1 MEETIT
7 MKTYEAMF
15 LLEAGQS
22 DFEAACEPIQAVLR
36 RSGGELISSNLWDER
51 RLAYEIKG
59 QKRGM
64 YVLTYF
70 KLDPAKVVEMEHDC
84 QLNEGILRVLI
95 IRKDNI
101 KDEELNAPTPAMIAT
116 ATREQHEAA
125 VKAAAEAKEA
135 EAQAAAQASEA
146 TEEADASEATETP
159 DETPAEES
167 AVE

>member
-1 MEETIT
+1 MEEIT

-70 KLDPAKVVEMEHDC
+70 KLDPAKVVELEHDC

-95 IRKDNI
+95 IRRDNL

-116 ATREQHEAA
+116 ATREEREAA
-125 VKAAAEAKEA
+125 IKA
-135 EAQAAAQASEA
+135 EAQAKAAEA
-146 TEEADASEATETP
+146 EAVAEVSEATETP
-159 DETPAEES
+159 DETPVEEP

>member
-1 MEETIT
+1 MEETT

-22 DFEAACEPIQAVLR
+22 DFEAACEPIQAVLK
-36 RSGGELISSNLWDER
+36 RSGGELVSSNLWDER

-70 KLDPAKVVEMEHDC
+70 KLDPAKVVELEHDC

-95 IRKDNI
+95 IRRDNL
-101 KDEELNAPTPAMIAT
+101 KDEELNAPTPAMIAN
-116 ATREQHEAA
+116 ATREEREAA
-125 VKAAAEAKEA
+125 IKA
-135 EAQAAAQASEA
+135 EAQAKAAEA
-146 TEEADASEATETP
+146 EAVAEVSEATETP
-159 DETPAEES
+159 DETPVEEP

>member
-95 IRKDNI
+95 IRKDNL

-116 ATREQHEAA
+116 ATREEREAA
-125 VKAAAEAKEA
+125 IKA
-135 EAQAAAQASEA
+135 EAQAKAAEA
-146 TEEADASEATETP
+146 EAVAEVSEATETP
-159 DETPAEES
+159 DETPVEEP